1 MSEATADAASGKGG
15 KSKAKLLIIVGI
27 ALAVLLA
34 GGGAA
39 AFFMS
44 QKGNDGEGESARA
57 AAGEEAEAEEQDAP
71 KAKKK
76 AKKKAKSGHP
86 PIFVSLDPFTVNL
99 SDTDADRFAQIQ
111 LVLEVTEKTVD
122 EELKAQLPA
131 VRNAILLLLSSKNA
145 RELLTLEGKEKLA
158 TEVVAATAARIGEDK
173 VESVHFAQFI
183 VQ

>member
-1 MSEATADAASGKGG
+1 MSEATADAATGKGG

-27 ALAVLLA
+27 VLAVLLG

-39 AFFMS
+39 AFFLS
-44 QKGNDGEGESARA
+44 KKGQDETAT
-57 AAGEEAEAEEQDAP
+57 AGDDAEEQEAP

-76 AKKKAKSGHP
+76 AKKKAKGDHP

-99 SDTDADRFAQIQ
+99 SDADADRFAQIQ
-111 LVLEVTEKTVD
+111 LVLEVSEKSVD
-122 EELKAQLPA
+122 EELKVQLPA
-131 VRNAILLLLSSKNA
+131 VRNAILLLLSSKSA

-158 TEVVAATAARIGEDK
+158 AEVVAATSARIGDDK

>member
-27 ALAVLLA
+27 VLAVLLA

-39 AFFMS
+39 AFFLTK
-44 QKGNDGEGESARA
+44 KGHDETA
-57 AAGEEAEAEEQDAP
+57 AAGEDAEAEEQDAP

-76 AKKKAKSGHP
+76 AKKKAKSDQP

-99 SDTDADRFAQIQ
+99 SDEDADRFAQIQ
-111 LVLEVTEKTVD
+111 MVLEVSEKSVD
-122 EELKAQLPA
+122 EELKVQLPA
-131 VRNAILLLLSSKNA
+131 VRNAILLLLSSKSA
-145 RELLTLEGKEKLA
+145 RELLTLEGKQKLA
-158 TEVVAATAARIGEDK
+158 AEVVAATAARIGDDK

>member
-27 ALAVLLA
+27 VLAVLLA

-39 AFFMS
+39 AFFLTK
-44 QKGNDGEGESARA
+44 KGQDETA
-57 AAGEEAEAEEQDAP
+57 AAGDDAEAEEQDAP
-71 KAKKK
+71 KGKKK
-76 AKKKAKSGHP
+76 AKKKAKGDHP

-111 LVLEVTEKTVD
+111 LVLEVSEKTVD
-122 EELKAQLPA
+122 EELKVQLPA
-131 VRNAILLLLSSKNA
+131 VRNAILLLLSSKSA
-145 RELLTLEGKEKLA
+145 RELLTLEGKQKLA
-158 TEVVAATAARIGEDK
+158 TEVVAATAARIGDDK